1 MRTFR
6 TRAAGVLAA
15 LALATAAQAQIQ
27 TLEISGSTVVIK
39 DTLQPAVAAIREAT
53 GVEVKALG
61 MGSGRGMVSL
71 FEGKSG
77 MAAIS
82 ESLEEAT
89 ASAKKTLAELGS
101 KASIPANLVY
111 HEIGRDRV
119 AVFVHKDN
127 PVGALTRAQ
136 VKDLFSGKARNW
148 KDVGGPDLPVKVFL
162 SSPGSGTRATFQ
174 KLALDGADY
183 AGDAV
188 DFRTSLAAIV
198 EVTKERG
205 GLAVAGPSLLDDAK
219 SPNLKIVG
227 TPPIER
233 PIGLVT
239 VGKPTEA
246 AQKVI
251 DYLRRKK

>member
-1 MRTFR
+1 MRRFGLR
-6 TRAAGVLAA
+6 S
-15 LALATAAQAQIQ
+15 LATASLLCAMAVAHAES
-27 TLEISGSTVVIK
+27 LEISGSTVVVK
-39 DTLQPAVAAIREAT
+39 DTLQPAASAIKDAT

-61 MGSGRGMVSL
+61 MGSGRGMVAL

-89 ASAKKTLAELGS
+89 ASAKKTLAEIGS
-101 KASIPANLVY
+101 KATVPSNLVY

-127 PVGALTRAQ
+127 PVGSLTRAQ
-136 VKDLFSGKARNW
+136 LKDLFTGKVHSW
-148 KDVGGPDLPVKVFL
+148 KEVGGPDVPVKVFL

-174 KLALDGADY
+174 KLALEGAEF
-183 AGDAV
+183 AGSAT

-198 EVTKERG
+198 EVTKDRG
-205 GLAVAGPSLLDDAK
+205 GIAVAGPSLLDDAK
-219 SPNLKIVG
+219 SSNLRIVG

-233 PIGLVT
+233 PIALVT
-239 VGKPTEA
+239 VGKPSEP

-251 DYLRRKK
+251 DFLRKKK

>member
-1 MRTFR
+1 MRR
-6 TRAAGVLAA
+6 
-15 LALATAAQAQIQ
+15 LALRSLVIASFLCAMAATQAEI
-27 TLEISGSTVVIK
+27 LEISGSTVVVK
-39 DTLQPAVAAIREAT
+39 DTLQPAAAAIKDAT

-61 MGSGRGMVSL
+61 MGSGRGMVAL

-82 ESLEEAT
+82 ESLDEAT

-101 KASIPANLVY
+101 KASIPSNLVY

-127 PVGALTRAQ
+127 AVASLTRAQ
-136 VKDLFSGKARNW
+136 VKDLFTGKVRNW
-148 KDVGGPDLPVKVFL
+148 KEVGGPDAPVKIFL

-174 KLALDGADY
+174 KLALDGGEF
-183 AGDAV
+183 AGTAT

-198 EVTKERG
+198 EVTKDRG
-205 GLAVAGPSLLDDAK
+205 GIAVAGPSLLDDAK
-219 SPNLKIVG
+219 SPNLRIVG

-233 PIGLVT
+233 PVGLVT
-239 VGKPTEA
+239 VGKPSEP

-251 DYLRRKK
+251 DYLRKKK

>member
-1 MRTFR
+1 MRRFVWR
-6 TRAAGVLAA
+6 SAVAASFLCAMA
-15 LALATAAQAQIQ
+15 LAQAES
-27 TLEISGSTVVIK
+27 LEISGSTVVVK
-39 DTLQPAVAAIREAT
+39 DTLQPATAAIKDAT
-53 GVEVKALG
+53 GVDVKALG
-61 MGSGRGMVSL
+61 MGSGRGMVAL

-82 ESLEEAT
+82 ESLDEAT
-89 ASAKKTLAELGS
+89 ASAKKTLAEIGS
-101 KASIPANLVY
+101 KAAVPANLVY

-127 PVGALTRAQ
+127 PVGSLTRAQ
-136 VKDLFSGKARNW
+136 LKDVFTGKVRNW
-148 KDVGGPDLPVKVFL
+148 KEVGGPDVPVKIFL

-174 KLALDGADY
+174 KLALEGSEFAS
-183 AGDAV
+183 AAT

-198 EVTKERG
+198 EVTKDRG
-205 GLAVAGPSLLDDAK
+205 GIAVAGPSLLDDAK

-227 TPPIER
+227 TPAIER

-239 VGKPTEA
+239 VGKPSEP

-251 DYLRRKK
+251 DFLRKKK